1 MAKFRMT
8 RVAAPDWA
16 DPAEVWLHDIRL
28 SDYQAIQ
35 EHRERLL
42 EAVHG
47 AVEKYL
53 NTRGL
58 YFSSDDYFP
67 NRKRMTGDYYLSD
80 ESYHGN
86 VPGGFKISVYCCC
99 LRKPWLP
106 EQTGPDDY
114 LGLCVWLFCV
124 PGKWSFKV
132 QATDSSAL

>member
-1 MAKFRMT
+1 MT
-8 RVAAPDWA
+8 CVPAPDWA
-16 DPAEVWLHDIRL
+16 DPAEVWLYDIRL
-28 SDYQAIQ
+28 SNYQAIQ
-35 EHRERLL
+35 EYRPRML
-42 EAVHG
+42 EAVHE

-67 NRKRMTGDYYLSD
+67 NRKRMTGEYYLGD

-86 VPGGFKISVYCCC
+86 VSGGFKISVYCRC
-99 LRKPWLP
+99 LQKAWLP

-114 LGLCVWLFCV
+114 LGLNVWLFCA

-132 QATDSSAL
+132 EATDSSAL